1 MGIIAQLFKFKRE
14 NEDKISNIK
23 KYQAKHKKKSELIIV
38 EEQKNID
45 KKINQF
51 IEEAREIGK
60 KEAKEEIKKLEVE
73 TVEKINQENEEKEET
88 IVAINKDYNQKVVEM
103 EKKTNDK
110 IDELTKLVYEEL
122 AKYNKTK

>member
-1 MGIIAQLFKFKRE
+1 MGIIAQLFKFKKE
-14 NEDKISNIK
+14 NEDKISYINKKQKKIK
-23 KYQAKHKKKSELIIV
+23 EKTALRIA
-38 EEQKNID
+38 EEQGNIE

-60 KEAKEEIKKLEVE
+60 EEAKQEIKKLEEE
-73 TVEKINQENEEKEET
+73 TVKKINQENEEKEEAIT
-88 IVAINKDYNQKVVEM
+88 SINKDYNQKVVEM